1 MIVELY
7 ESAVPFLEWSN
18 VDWYDPYFVQLNI
31 AYVQDVIY
39 SWGQNSIKF
48 GIDNSSTS
56 QMVFL
61 PGRGEGHT
69 ATVDGKELSY
79 TVKKVDGIYVLADQ
93 DGNVLTPILS
103 SDYMVSAQYA
113 TKGTVQY
120 PMPQY
125 ARDYMFIEN
134 TTDDQNG
141 TYTYYMYYRG
151 GKETG
156 YQLCADVKVLNANG
170 DIIDARTV
178 QGKAAYTTEYFYTK
192 TGYLFMLDKDSN
204 LGKQLSAGTWG
215 DGTVYMTAD
224 NQSILID
231 NSTGAWYT
239 IKTLTPQI
247 YFADKDT
254 SSMVVNSV
262 DKDGVTFYPTGN
274 TELRF
279 NESEGY
285 FETYNVAK
293 QSWAK
298 ANTSNVT
305 LGVWGHGAYYKTADG
320 NYILVDAKTGE
331 WGYLYLSTVN
341 SGNMVVSANGQPL
354 DYEVMLH
361 TASGKDQLSTAADNF
376 RKMYQGLLYASVE
389 GATDLT
395 EEEMAAFRATP
406 DEECQLKLTITAADP
421 DGTTRYTIY
430 RFYRYTNLK
439 SYMTIELVDSPD
451 DAGDPR
457 NGQGTFFVL
466 STFVEKLISDA
477 ERIVNGQE
485 VISTSKD

>member
-1 MIVELY
+1 
-7 ESAVPFLEWSN
+7 
-18 VDWYDPYFVQLNI
+18 
-31 AYVQDVIY
+31 
-39 SWGQNSIKF
+39 
-48 GIDNSSTS
+48 
-56 QMVFL
+56 
-61 PGRGEGHT
+61 
-69 ATVDGKELSY
+69 
-79 TVKKVDGIYVLADQ
+79 
-93 DGNVLTPILS
+93 
-103 SDYMVSAQYA
+103 
-113 TKGTVQY
+113 
-120 PMPQY
+120 
-125 ARDYMFIEN
+125 
-134 TTDDQNG
+134 
-141 TYTYYMYYRG
+141 
-151 GKETG
+151 
-156 YQLCADVKVLNANG
+156 
-170 DIIDARTV
+170 
-178 QGKAAYTTEYFYTK
+178 
-192 TGYLFMLDKDSN
+192 MLDKDSN

-224 NQSILID
+224 NQSVLID
-231 NSTGAWYT
+231 NGTGAWYT

-320 NYILVDAKTGE
+320 NYILIDAKTGE

-361 TASGKDQLSTAADNF
+361 TASGKEQLSTAADNF